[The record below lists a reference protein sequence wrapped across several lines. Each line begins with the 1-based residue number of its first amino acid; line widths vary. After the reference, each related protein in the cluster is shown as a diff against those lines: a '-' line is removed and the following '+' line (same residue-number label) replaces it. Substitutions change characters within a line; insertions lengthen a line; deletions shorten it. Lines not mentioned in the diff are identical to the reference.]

1 MEKEKKKPKRRR
13 NNSVPLF
20 YPDQIDFL
28 PTFTPDNTF
37 FTADTHFYSTG
48 IIKHRPRF
56 PDVETMNET
65 LIRNW
70 NETVP
75 EDGVVFHLGD
85 FCSEVP
91 KEKVLELIGR
101 LNGTI
106 LLINGNHDDIGLY
119 RSKRFQER
127 TTLKLLGY
135 QWEVWLERKKILL
148 NHYPYLCY
156 AGEHE
161 GVWQLFG
168 HVHSGSDET
177 GYDIPRLKHLLPFQ
191 YDVGVD
197 NNDDRPVS
205 FHTLKEIMRGRKGV

>member
-1 MEKEKKKPKRRR
+1 MINRKEFKYRPTKDKKGGFVCPPFSFLINIPIFLILSSTMEKEKKKPKRRR

-101 LNGTI
+101 LHGTI

-127 TTLKLLGY
+127 RCIT
-135 QWEVWLERKKILL
+135 VP
-148 NHYPYLCY
+148 N
-156 AGEHE
+156 
-161 GVWQLFG
+161 
-168 HVHSGSDET
+168 
-177 GYDIPRLKHLLPFQ
+177 
-191 YDVGVD
+191 
-197 NNDDRPVS
+197 
-205 FHTLKEIMRGRKGV
+205 